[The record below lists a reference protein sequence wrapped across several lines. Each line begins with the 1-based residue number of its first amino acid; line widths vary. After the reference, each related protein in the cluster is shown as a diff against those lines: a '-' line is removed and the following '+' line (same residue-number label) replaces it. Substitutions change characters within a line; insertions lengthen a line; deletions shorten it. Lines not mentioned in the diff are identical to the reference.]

1 MSLQVVL
8 FQPEIP
14 QNTGNIA
21 RTCACMGVENLHVV
35 HPLGFQLTPRN
46 IRRSGMDY
54 LEQVEIVQWASNDAF
69 LEAHGNDTLWMFT
82 GQSARLL
89 DEVDLWKAG
98 AGGSTGGDAAVS
110 DGADGAGAAVSD
122 GADGSTGAGGAD
134 GAGAAASD
142 GADGSTGAG
151 GASEPDDAK
160 PGDSSGSANS
170 ADPDLF
176 LCFGRESAGID
187 EDILARYESSCVRI
201 PMKDGMRSLN
211 LANAVAIGV
220 YEAMRQRGFSGL
232 I

>member
-98 AGGSTGGDAAVS
+98 ADGSTGG
-110 DGADGAGAAVSD
+110 
-122 GADGSTGAGGAD
+122 
-134 GAGAAASD
+134 GAAASD

-151 GASEPDDAK
+151 GASEPDDAN

-201 PMKDGMRSLN
+201 PMKGGMRSLN

-220 YEAMRQRGFSGL
+220 YEAMRQRSFTGL

>member
-98 AGGSTGGDAAVS
+98 AGNL

-122 GADGSTGAGGAD
+122 GADGSTGAGGA
-134 GAGAAASD
+134 
-142 GADGSTGAG
+142 
-151 GASEPDDAK
+151 SEPDDAN
-160 PGDSSGSANS
+160 PGDSSDSANS
-170 ADPDLF
+170 ADSDLF

>member
-98 AGGSTGGDAAVS
+98 ADGSTGG
-110 DGADGAGAAVSD
+110 GAAASD

-134 GAGAAASD
+134 DAGAAASD

-151 GASEPDDAK
+151 GASEPDDAN

-220 YEAMRQRGFSGL
+220 YEAMRQRSFTGL

>member
-54 LEQVEIVQWASNDAF
+54 LEQVEIMQWASNDAF

-98 AGGSTGGDAAVS
+98 AGNLD
-110 DGADGAGAAVSD
+110 
-122 GADGSTGAGGAD
+122 GAD

-142 GADGSTGAG
+142 GAD
-151 GASEPDDAK
+151 DAN

>member
-98 AGGSTGGDAAVS
+98 AGNL

-122 GADGSTGAGGAD
+122 GADGSTGAGGA
-134 GAGAAASD
+134 
-142 GADGSTGAG
+142 
-151 GASEPDDAK
+151 SEPDDAN

-220 YEAMRQRGFSGL
+220 YEAMRQRGFTGL

>member
-110 DGADGAGAAVSD
+110 DGADG
-122 GADGSTGAGGAD
+122 
-134 GAGAAASD
+134 
-142 GADGSTGAG
+142 STGAG
-151 GASEPDDAK
+151 GASEPDDAN

-220 YEAMRQRGFSGL
+220 YEAMRQRGFTGL

>member
-98 AGGSTGGDAAVS
+98 AGNL

-122 GADGSTGAGGAD
+122 GADGSTGAGGAGGD
-134 GAGAAASD
+134 AAVSD

>member
-98 AGGSTGGDAAVS
+98 AGASTGG
-110 DGADGAGAAVSD
+110 GAAV
-122 GADGSTGAGGAD
+122 
-134 GAGAAASD
+134 SD

-151 GASEPDDAK
+151 GASEPDDAN
-160 PGDSSGSANS
+160 PGDSSGPANS

-220 YEAMRQRGFSGL
+220 YEAMRQRGFTGL

>member
-110 DGADGAGAAVSD
+110 DGADG
-122 GADGSTGAGGAD
+122 
-134 GAGAAASD
+134 
-142 GADGSTGAG
+142 STGAG
-151 GASEPDDAK
+151 GASEPDDANL
-160 PGDSSGSANS
+160 GDSNGSANS

-220 YEAMRQRGFSGL
+220 YEAMRQRGFTGL

>member
-98 AGGSTGGDAAVS
+98 AGNL
-110 DGADGAGAAVSD
+110 DGADGAGAAV
-122 GADGSTGAGGAD
+122 
-134 GAGAAASD
+134 SD

-220 YEAMRQRGFSGL
+220 YEAMQQRGFSGL

>member
-69 LEAHGNDTLWMFT
+69 LEEHGNDTLWMFT
-82 GQSARLL
+82 GQSERLL

-98 AGGSTGGDAAVS
+98 AGGSTGGGATVS
-110 DGADGAGAAVSD
+110 DGADS
-122 GADGSTGAGGAD
+122 
-134 GAGAAASD
+134 
-142 GADGSTGAG
+142 
-151 GASEPDDAK
+151 AK
-160 PGDSSGSANS
+160 LGDSNGSPNS

-220 YEAMRQRGFSGL
+220 YEAMRQRRFSGL

>member
-110 DGADGAGAAVSD
+110 DGADG
-122 GADGSTGAGGAD
+122 
-134 GAGAAASD
+134 
-142 GADGSTGAG
+142 STGAG

-220 YEAMRQRGFSGL
+220 YEAMRQRGFTGL